1 MTNRYPGIYGDSLDN
16 PDTFW
21 MQAADL
27 VEWTTP
33 PTTTF
38 SDDVWF
44 PGAKLNTCYNAVDR
58 HVEAGHADR
67 TALIWDSPV
76 TGKKQ
81 DYSFAQLRNEVALTA
96 GMMQDC
102 GVKKG
107 DRVLIFMPMI
117 PQSVFAMLACAR
129 IGAVH
134 SVVFGGFAATELA
147 KRIDDAQPVLI
158 LAASCGFEPARV
170 VSYKPLLD
178 QALDIAAHKVEICII
193 YQREG
198 QACELLPGRDKD
210 WQGTLAHATP
220 ADCVDVRSDD
230 PLYILYTSGTS
241 GKPKGVVRDNGGH
254 AVALTWSMEN
264 IYGIKSGEV
273 FWAAS
278 DIGWVVGHSYIVYG
292 PLLNGCATVLFEG
305 KPIGTPDAGAFW
317 RVIREHNVS
326 VFFTAPTA
334 IRALR
339 REDPEGTHLAAG
351 IESLRTLF
359 LAGER
364 ADPDTIEWAQ
374 EKLGVPVVDHWWQ
387 TELGWPAVATCI
399 GLGQTEV
406 EIGSAGFPVPG
417 FDIVVLNVESRQ
429 VGPDTV
435 GEIAIRSPLPPGCLL
450 TLWRNQDGYRNSYLE
465 RHAGYYSTGD
475 AGFLDT
481 TGRVHIM
488 SRIDDIINVAGHR
501 LSTGQMEEIIAGHAD
516 VTECAV
522 VAAPDKLK
530 GEVPVALVV
539 LAAGC
544 GGHEDRL
551 RAELIK
557 RVRETLGPVAS
568 FKLVVFVS
576 KLPKTRSGKILRGTV
591 RQMLRGDLHQIPQTI
606 EDMNAIDVVKDAV
619 RPLMQELAQDA

>member
-1 MTNRYPGIYGDSLDN
+1 MTNRYSGIYRDSLDN

-27 VEWTTP
+27 IDWASP
-33 PTTTF
+33 PATAF
-38 SDDVWF
+38 SNGTWF
-44 PGAKLNTCYNAVDR
+44 PGAQLNTCHNAVDR
-58 HVEAGHADR
+58 HVEAGHTDR

-76 TGKKQ
+76 TGQKRK
-81 DYSFAQLRNEVALTA
+81 YSFQELRDEVAKTA
-96 GMMQDC
+96 GMIRDC
-102 GVKKG
+102 NAKKG

-117 PQSVFAMLACAR
+117 PEAVFAMLACAR

-158 LAASCGFEPARV
+158 LAASCGFEPSRV
-170 VSYKPLLD
+170 VAYKPLLD
-178 QALDIAAHKVEICII
+178 QALDIAAHNVDTCII

-198 QACELLPGRDKD
+198 HACKLLPGRDKD
-210 WQGTLAHATP
+210 WQDARARAIP

-241 GKPKGVVRDNGGH
+241 GNPKGVVRDNGGH

-292 PLLNGCATVLFEG
+292 PLLNGCTTVLYEG
-305 KPIGTPDAGAFW
+305 KPVGTPDASAFW

-334 IRALR
+334 IRSLR
-339 REDPEGTHLAAG
+339 REDPEGGHLANG
-351 IESLRTLF
+351 IGSLRTLF

-406 EIGSAGFPVPG
+406 EVGSSGFPVPG
-417 FDIVVLNVESRQ
+417 FEIAVLDKESDR
-429 VGPDTV
+429 VGPNTV
-435 GEIAIRSPLPPGCLL
+435 GEIAICSPLPPGCLL
-450 TLWRNQDGYRNSYLE
+450 TLWRNQEGHRNSYLD
-465 RHAGYYSTGD
+465 RHPGYYSTGD
-475 AGFLDT
+475 AGFIDEN
-481 TGRVHIM
+481 GRVHIM
-488 SRIDDIINVAGHR
+488 SRIDDLINVAGHR
-501 LSTGQMEEIIAGHAD
+501 LSTGQIEEIIAGHED

-530 GEVPVALVV
+530 GEVPFAFVV
-539 LAAGC
+539 LGTDC
-544 GGHEDRL
+544 GGHEARL
-551 RAELIK
+551 CAELIE
-557 RVRETLGPVAS
+557 RVRQSLGPVAS

-591 RQMLRGDLHQIPQTI
+591 RKMLRGDLPEIPQTI
-606 EDMNAIDVVKDAV
+606 EDVDAIEVVREV
-619 RPLMQELAQDA
+619 VLPFMQEL